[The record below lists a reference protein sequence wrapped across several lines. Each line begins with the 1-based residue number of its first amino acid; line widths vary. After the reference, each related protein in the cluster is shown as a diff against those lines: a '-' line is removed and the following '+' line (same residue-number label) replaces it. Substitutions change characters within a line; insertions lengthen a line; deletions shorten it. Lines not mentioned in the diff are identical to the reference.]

1 MHQSRPAAD
10 NTSLIKE
17 GGGEHSPPITSLP
30 PHLSF
35 FILSPPPR
43 SRLPPHNLLRA
54 TIRSAAGITLSEPL
68 TSESHRGLIEDNE
81 RRLIIITTEKKW
93 EKRQQVKLLFCA
105 ARPLGKKKN
114 SHLGRL

>member
-1 MHQSRPAAD
+1 M
-10 NTSLIKE
+10 NTLLQLPLSLLTFLF
-17 GGGEHSPPITSLP
+17 SS
-30 PHLSF
+30 S
-35 FILSPPPR
+35 LSPLC

-105 ARPLGKKKN
+105 ARPLGKKKKTAI
-114 SHLGRL
+114 